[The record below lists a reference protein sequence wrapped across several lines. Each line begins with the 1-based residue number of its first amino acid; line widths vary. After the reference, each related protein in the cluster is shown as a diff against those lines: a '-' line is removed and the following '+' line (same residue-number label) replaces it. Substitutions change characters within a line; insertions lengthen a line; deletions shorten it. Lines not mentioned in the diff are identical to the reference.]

1 MSTVSKRYALALFQL
16 AKEQNQIDLIEEELR
31 AVKQVTSD
39 TPELLALLNS
49 PKLSL
54 DKKKELIKEIF
65 SACTPYV
72 QNTLMLL
79 MDQHREGEIANM
91 AADFVALT
99 NEEKGIAEATVQS
112 IRPLTENEIGGI
124 SKAFAPKVG
133 KTSLEIK
140 NQVNP
145 DLLGG
150 VKIRIGNRIF
160 DGSLQGKLERLK
172 RELIS

>member
-16 AKEQNQIDLIEEELR
+16 AKEQNQVDVVGEELR
-31 AVKQVTSD
+31 VVKQVVAE

-54 DKKKELIKEIF
+54 DRKKALVQEIF

-79 MDQHREGEIANM
+79 VDRHRETEMAN
-91 AADFVALT
+91 VAIDYVSLA
-99 NEEKGIAEATVQS
+99 NDEKGIAEATVQS
-112 IRPLTENEIGGI
+112 VRPLKDDEKAAI
-124 SKAFAPKVG
+124 SSVFAQKVG
-133 KTSLEIK
+133 KNALEIT
-140 NQVNP
+140 NQVNA

-150 VKIRIGNRIF
+150 LKIRIGNRIF

>member
-16 AKEQNQIDLIEEELR
+16 AQEQNQLDTVEAELR
-31 AVKQVTSD
+31 AVKQAFTD
-39 TPELLALLNS
+39 TPEILALLKN

-54 DKKKELIKEIF
+54 EKKKEVVKEIF
-65 SACTPYV
+65 AAFTPYV
-72 QNTLMLL
+72 QHTLMLL
-79 MDQHREGEIANM
+79 VDRHRENEIVHM
-91 AADFVALT
+91 ASDFVALT

-112 IRPLTENEIGGI
+112 VRPLTTDEAEGI
-124 SKAFAPKVG
+124 SNVFAPKVG
-133 KTSLEIK
+133 KKSLDIRNE
-140 NQVNP
+140 VDS

-150 VKIRIGNRIF
+150 LKIRIGNIIF

>member
-16 AKEQNQIDLIEEELR
+16 AQEQNLVDTIESELR
-31 AVKQVTSD
+31 AVKQAIAD
-39 TPELLALLNS
+39 TPELLGLLNN
-49 PKLSL
+49 PKFSVE
-54 DKKKELIKEIF
+54 KKKEFVKEIF

-72 QNTLMLL
+72 QHTIMLL
-79 MDQHREGEIANM
+79 VDRHRENEIANM
-91 AADFVALT
+91 ASDFVALT

-112 IRPLTENEIGGI
+112 IRPLTTDEADGI
-124 SKAFAPKVG
+124 SHAFAAKVG
-133 KTSLEIK
+133 KRSLEIT
-140 NQVNP
+140 NEVNT

-150 VKIRIGNRIF
+150 LKIRIGNLIF

>member
-1 MSTVSKRYALALFQL
+1 MSTVSKRYALALFDL
-16 AKEQNQIDLIEEELR
+16 AKEQNQLETIVEELR
-31 AVKQVTSD
+31 VVKQVMAD
-39 TPELLALLNS
+39 TPELLALLKS
-49 PKLSL
+49 PKLSKEQ
-54 DKKKELIKEIF
+54 KKAFVKEIF
-65 SACTPYV
+65 SASTPYV

-79 MDQHREGEIANM
+79 VDRHREGEIANM
-91 AADFVALT
+91 ASDFIELT

-112 IRPLTENEIGGI
+112 IRPLTEEEAAGI

-140 NQVNP
+140 NQVNT